1 MVVVFSMESVRNM
14 IMQLLQ
20 SGMEMK
26 EEQTF
31 GLSATHGVANGENTV
46 ILESKLMVT
55 AKSTLTHI
63 LKLLDNLDLNQKI
76 VQIEMDA

>member
-31 GLSATHGVANGENTV
+31 GLSATHGVSNGENTV

>member
-26 EEQTF
+26 EE
-31 GLSATHGVANGENTV
+31 
-46 ILESKLMVT
+46 
-55 AKSTLTHI
+55 
-63 LKLLDNLDLNQKI
+63 
-76 VQIEMDA
+76 